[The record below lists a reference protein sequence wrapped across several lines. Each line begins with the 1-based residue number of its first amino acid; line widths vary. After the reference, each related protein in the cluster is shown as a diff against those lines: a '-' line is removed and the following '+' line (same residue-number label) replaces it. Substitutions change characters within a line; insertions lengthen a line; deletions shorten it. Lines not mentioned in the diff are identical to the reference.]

1 MIGCFTPKNRGREE
15 TSQPDPHSGL
25 WRKLWHSLFVNLRSQ
40 TMKLLL
46 LFILLTAGL
55 TTGKKA
61 WMVLTN
67 IFQYFSAVQTSE
79 AFLFFFLK
87 GVQLRVKL
95 TCMKTDQIFSVQFN
109 IFIIQMYCGS
119 RRVSRTR
126 SALGPK
132 VICVQLTCAQLV
144 PVNTCT
150 PVWVWAKMIFR
161 DPVLLFFSAWNRLPQ
176 SAERL
181 PAVWGQR
188 AGSYRLEL
196 SSSAAAARPEPGGL
210 RHTLLTVFGLQ
221 VSVL

>member
-1 MIGCFTPKNRGREE
+1 
-15 TSQPDPHSGL
+15 
-25 WRKLWHSLFVNLRSQ
+25 
-40 TMKLLL
+40 MKLLL

-61 WMVLTN
+61 CMILTN
-67 IFQYFSAVQTSE
+67 IFQYFSAVKTSE
-79 AFLFFFLK
+79 AFLFYFLK
-87 GVQLRVKL
+87 WVQLRVKL
-95 TCMKTDQIFSVQFN
+95 TCVFRENNQLFSAQLI

-119 RRVSRTR
+119 SRVSRTR

-132 VICVQLTCAQLV
+132 VICVQLTRAQLV

-150 PVWVWAKMIFR
+150 PVWIWAKLIFR
-161 DPVLLFFSAWNRLPQ
+161 DPLLLFCSAWNRLPQ

-188 AGSYRLEL
+188 AGSHRLEL
-196 SSSAAAARPEPGGL
+196 SSSAAAARPESGGL